1 MKKFFKIIGIG
12 LVLIIAAIG
21 LAYSPMLV
29 ELITAQKGRVTDV
42 KEGDVIFHTSPSNQ
56 SSLIQLATRS
66 KISHC
71 GIVVLKNGKPYVLE
85 ARRTLVLTPLE
96 KFIARGTE
104 GRYWIKR
111 SNKENIKIHKTQ

>member
-1 MKKFFKIIGIG
+1 MKKFFKIIGIV
-12 LVLIIAAIG
+12 LVLILVAIG

-29 ELITAQKGRVTDV
+29 ELITAQKGWVTDV

-85 ARRTLVLTPLE
+85 ARRTIIN
-96 KFIARGTE
+96 KIIE
-104 GRYWIKR
+104 G
-111 SNKENIKIHKTQ
+111 